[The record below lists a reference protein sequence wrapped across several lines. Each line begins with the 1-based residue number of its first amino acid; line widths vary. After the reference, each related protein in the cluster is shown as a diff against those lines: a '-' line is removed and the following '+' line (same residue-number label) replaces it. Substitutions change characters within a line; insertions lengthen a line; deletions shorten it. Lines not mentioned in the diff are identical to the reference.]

1 MGYLDEAQARSARA
15 VSTAQE
21 LGDQYGLAF
30 ASAVGSMTLYLLGND
45 LHALQER
52 AELCCSHCEK
62 HGIAWWQ
69 YYAGAFLG
77 WLAVTR
83 GEVAPGIERMRGAM
97 AAWQATGML
106 LGVDSH
112 AVLLADAC
120 LKVMRFGSR
129 GQDPLGA
136 DGRRRLLADAFAA
149 VEIALAPG
157 SPSGPCYEAEL
168 LRMRGELLLARG
180 AGRDRRSIGLL
191 RAGEDARGRE
201 QGTRTWELRATT
213 SILALREAT
222 GVAEVA
228 EARER
233 LRELYGGFTEGFA
246 FPDLCQAA
254 ALLQAADGPPVP
266 AQSPAAAPR

>member
-1 MGYLDEAQARSARA
+1 MRLRPWPTFGLVLFTTCWEKPRRRKHIWSGSSRATRRAGGASSAALVGFDILPHAFAISAINKLSLGYLDEALARSARA

-45 LHALQER
+45 LRALQER

-112 AVLLADAC
+112 AVLLADVC

-129 GQDPLGA
+129 DKTPSARTAAGA
-136 DGRRRLLADAFAA
+136 CSPTRLRQSKSR
-149 VEIALAPG
+149 LAPG

-168 LRMRGELLLARG
+168 LRMRGELLLARE
-180 AGRDRRSIGLL
+180 GLAATDEAL
-191 RAGEDARGRE
+191 DCFERARTRGR
-201 QGTRTWELRATT
+201 
-213 SILALREAT
+213 
-222 GVAEVA
+222 
-228 EARER
+228 
-233 LRELYGGFTEGFA
+233 
-246 FPDLCQAA
+246 
-254 ALLQAADGPPVP
+254 
-266 AQSPAAAPR
+266 